1 MLCSTAAYPS
11 GNHAPPPL
19 TNAEPIYATNGAN
32 ANKGSGLLIH
42 LLEFIFVVLDY
53 WTPSTTYD
61 EPVCRIHKAK
71 ALYLIFNCRF
81 MKETIAIV
89 IFFIHL

>member
-32 ANKGSGLLIH
+32 ANKGLGLLIH
-42 LLEFIFVVLDY
+42 LLEFIFV
-53 WTPSTTYD
+53 
-61 EPVCRIHKAK
+61 
-71 ALYLIFNCRF
+71 
-81 MKETIAIV
+81 
-89 IFFIHL
+89 FF

>member
-32 ANKGSGLLIH
+32 ANKGLCFINSFIGIYFRCFRLL
-42 LLEFIFVVLDY
+42 D
-53 WTPSTTYD
+53 
-61 EPVCRIHKAK
+61 
-71 ALYLIFNCRF
+71 
-81 MKETIAIV
+81 TINNIR
-89 IFFIHL
+89 

>member
-32 ANKGSGLLIH
+32 ANKGLC
-42 LLEFIFVVLDY
+42 FINSFIGIY
-53 WTPSTTYD
+53 
-61 EPVCRIHKAK
+61 
-71 ALYLIFNCRF
+71 FRF
-81 MKETIAIV
+81 
-89 IFFIHL
+89 F